1 MYGTASRISYSESTI
16 EVHGYKGTIVGGL
29 ARATKGLIVKELGN
43 YQETKTEV
51 IAGVDDELTKKL
63 EDLEE
68 QHVKSDQS
76 MDEIKKAIYVLYKK

>member
-1 MYGTASRISYSESTI
+1 M
-16 EVHGYKGTIVGGL
+16 
-29 ARATKGLIVKELGN
+29 IVKELGN

-68 QHVKSDQS
+68 QHVKSDQN